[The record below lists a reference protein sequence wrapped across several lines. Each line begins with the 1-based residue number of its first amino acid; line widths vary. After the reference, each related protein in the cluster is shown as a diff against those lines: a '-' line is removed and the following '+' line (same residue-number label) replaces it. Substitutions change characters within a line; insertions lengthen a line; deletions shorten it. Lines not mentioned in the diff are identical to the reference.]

1 MLKGIF
7 YACAILLIL
16 TSGCG
21 GKPEDRTGNQQ
32 KKTIDSNE
40 ATKVAEVTDNV
51 SNIKKEVLSY
61 IEVKTWIDD
70 FRNFRMA
77 IYNNDVP
84 KLETY
89 FDFPFDDKGNSI
101 LGLCSISD
109 NDWAARNKQF
119 NNPDLFYKADLAKY
133 YKNIFD
139 KNFTALLLK
148 VKSDQLFS
156 KQHLQTKI
164 IKDNDGAYQLF
175 VDYSEVEN
183 TLTLNFAISNNF
195 KDENGEYV
203 SEGEHNIIY
212 HFKIINDKKLI
223 LVRVDMAG

>member
-1 MLKGIF
+1 MKNYLKLLLVIFLCFFSCKEKVQEKSMQYVEQTEVINKESAIIESIDNLVSDTDIDGIK
-7 YACAILLIL
+7 Y
-16 TSGCG
+16 
-21 GKPEDRTGNQQ
+21 
-32 KKTIDSNE
+32 
-40 ATKVAEVTDNV
+40 VEVQ
-51 SNIKKEVLSY
+51 S
-61 IEVKTWIDD
+61 WMDD

-77 IYNNDVP
+77 IYNDDLP
-84 KLETY
+84 KLGTY
-89 FDFPFDDKGNSI
+89 FNFPFNDQGKSI
-101 LGLCSISD
+101 LGLCNIPDS
-109 NDWAARNKQF
+109 DWAERKKQF
-119 NNPDLFYKADLAKY
+119 NNPDLFYQEDLAKY

-164 IKDNDGAYQLF
+164 IEDNDGAYQLF

-195 KDENGEYV
+195 KDDNGNYV

-223 LVRVDMAG
+223 LVRVDIAG

>member
-1 MLKGIF
+1 MKNLLNLVLLTILCFFGCKEKG
-7 YACAILLIL
+7 
-16 TSGCG
+16 
-21 GKPEDRTGNQQ
+21 
-32 KKTIDSNE
+32 
-40 ATKVAEVTDNV
+40 
-51 SNIKKEVLSY
+51 
-61 IEVKTWIDD
+61 EVKSQKNLKQVAVIRNDSIVNALKNNSQNNDSKYLEVSTWMDD

-89 FDFPFDDKGNSI
+89 FNFPFDDKGTSI
-101 LGLCSISD
+101 LALCTISD
-109 NDWAARNKQF
+109 NDWAERKKQF
-119 NNPDLFYKADLAKY
+119 NNPDLFYQSDLAKY
-133 YKNIFD
+133 YKNIFG

-156 KQHLQTKI
+156 RQHFKTKI
-164 IKDNDGAYQLF
+164 IEDCDGAYQLF

-195 KDENGEYV
+195 KDENGDYV

-223 LVRVDMAG
+223 LVRVDLAG